1 MERTEIVT
9 DIRIDGILNSVSV
22 YIEGKNRRNQ
32 KLMEQ
37 CRSNRIFCKNDLQ
50 MTKYFRQ

>member
-22 YIEGKNRRNQ
+22 YIEGKNRRN
-32 KLMEQ
+32 
-37 CRSNRIFCKNDLQ
+37 
-50 MTKYFRQ
+50 